1 MVTAIAGISVGHWTD
16 PAARTGCTVVILP
29 PGTVASGE
37 VRGGAPATREFAL
50 LHPEN
55 LVAHVDAVVMS
66 GGSAFGLAASDG
78 VMTALEEMERGHE
91 TKHGRV
97 PIVVGMSL
105 YDLGVGD
112 ASVRPDASKGYLAA
126 TSASEAAVG
135 IGAIGAGCGATTGK
149 WSGGAPDV
157 GGLGLATIRSGDL
170 IVSALI
176 AVNAFGSID
185 DGTSTADLGPPAKPA
200 VSQNTTIG
208 MIATNAIADKSLCQ
222 LLAQSGHDEMAR
234 ALRPAHTSVDGD
246 ALVAVATQ
254 GVEADLFHLRLLAQ
268 DAVTLAIRSVK
279 SG

>member
-1 MVTAIAGISVGHWTD
+1 VVTAIAGISVGHWTD
-16 PAARTGCTVVILP
+16 HDARTGCTVVILP

-66 GGSAFGLAASDG
+66 GGSAFGLAAADG

-112 ASVRPDASKGYLAA
+112 ALVRPDASKGYLAA
-126 TSASEAAVG
+126 MSASSTTVAS
-135 IGAIGAGCGATTGK
+135 GAIGAGCGATTGK

-157 GGLGLATIRSGDL
+157 GGLGLATVRSGDL

-200 VSQNTTIG
+200 VSENTTIG
-208 MIATNAIADKSLCQ
+208 IIATNAVADKSLCQ
-222 LLAQSGHDEMAR
+222 LLAQSGHDGMAR

-254 GVEADLFHLRLLAQ
+254 EVEADPFHLRLLAQ
-268 DAVTLAIRSVK
+268 DAVTLAIRCLK

>member
-16 PAARTGCTVVILP
+16 LAARTGCTVVILP

-55 LVAHVDAVVMS
+55 LVAHIDAVVMS
-66 GGSAFGLAASDG
+66 GGSAFGLAAGDG
-78 VMTALEEMERGHE
+78 VMTALEEMGRGHE
-91 TKHGRV
+91 TKHGRI

-105 YDLGVGD
+105 YDLGVGN
-112 ASVRPDASKGYLAA
+112 AAVRPDASKGYLAA
-126 TSASEAAVG
+126 ASASEAAVA

-149 WSGGAPDV
+149 WAGGSPDV
-157 GGLGLATIRSGDL
+157 GGLGLATVRSGDL
-170 IVSALI
+170 IVSALM

-222 LLAQSGHDEMAR
+222 LLAQSGHDGMAR

-254 GVEADLFHLRLLAQ
+254 GVEADPFHLRLLAQ

>member
-66 GGSAFGLAASDG
+66 GGSAFGLAAADG

-91 TKHGRV
+91 TNHGRV

-126 TSASEAAVG
+126 TSASEAAVA

-149 WSGGAPDV
+149 WAGGAPDV
-157 GGLGLATIRSGDL
+157 GGLGLATVRSGDL
-170 IVSALI
+170 IVSALM

-222 LLAQSGHDEMAR
+222 LLAQSGHDGMAR

-254 GVEADLFHLRLLAQ
+254 GVEADPFHLRLLAQ